1 MRRCIIDIETP
12 PIPALVNDIDKIYC
26 IAIKVDGEETKCYT
40 YVYHKNSD
48 GNLKK
53 ALELINSCDE
63 VIGHNIIK
71 FDIPVIENVVGK
83 VKPKI
88 IDTLIDAKL
97 LYSTD
102 ELISIDYSIANY
114 PSSLV
119 GSYSL
124 KAFGYRFG
132 LNKIQYEDFTKLCD
146 EMIDYCKRDVEL
158 TYELYKHLSSH
169 KDYPSQLVRECE
181 YHFAK
186 CIFDQQE
193 YGFYFDYDKAM
204 NYATTLKIN
213 KMRIEHKLKKVFKP
227 IFVADGPAVKPAK
240 ATRKKVWRE
249 LAIDRFRNIRPR
261 KFVGLN
267 RQGKISLLKKSTKWS
282 IVPLSLSYSYT
293 CGEYQK
299 IKLQTFNPG
308 SRVQVVERIMKD
320 YGWKPTNYTEK
331 GSVRLEFD

>member
-12 PIPALVNDIDKIYC
+12 PIPALVNDIDRIFC
-26 IAIKVDGEETKCYT
+26 IAIKVMDEDTKCYT
-40 YVYHKNSD
+40 YVYQGNSD
-48 GNLKK
+48 GSLKQ
-53 ALELINSCDE
+53 ALEIMNSCDE

-71 FDIPVIENVVGK
+71 FDIPVIENVLGK
-83 VKPKI
+83 VTAKI

-97 LYSTD
+97 LYSAD
-102 ELISIDYSIANY
+102 ELMSIDYGIPDY

-132 LNKIQYEDFTKLCD
+132 LNKIEYDDFTQLCP
-146 EMIDYCKRDVEL
+146 EMITYCKRDVDL
-158 TYELYKHLSSH
+158 TYQLYKHLSSH
-169 KDYPSQLVRECE
+169 PNYPSEFVRECE

-204 NYATTLKIN
+204 NYATTLRIN

-227 IFVADGPAVKPAK
+227 IFIPDGGVIKPAR

-249 LAIDRFRNIRPR
+249 LPIDSLRNIRPR
-261 KFVGLN
+261 KFVALN
-267 RQGKISLLKKSTKWS
+267 KQGKILFLKKSTKWS
-282 IVPLSLSYSYT
+282 TVPLSLSYSYT
-293 CGEYQK
+293 VGEYQK

-308 SRVQVVERIMKD
+308 SRAQVVERIMKD

>member
-12 PIPALVNDIDKIYC
+12 PIPTLVNDINKIYC
-26 IAIKVDGEETKCYT
+26 IAIKVDEEETKCYT
-40 YVYHKNSD
+40 YVYQRNSD
-48 GNLKK
+48 GNLKQ
-53 ALELINSCDE
+53 ALEIINSCDE
-63 VIGHNIIK
+63 VIGHNVIK
-71 FDIPVIENVVGK
+71 FDIPVIENVLGK
-83 VKPKI
+83 IKPKI

-97 LYSTD
+97 LYSAD
-102 ELISIDYSIANY
+102 ELMSIDYSIPDF

-132 LNKIQYEDFTKLCD
+132 LNKIEYEDFTKLCD
-146 EMIDYCKRDVEL
+146 EMITYCKRDVDL
-158 TYELYKHLSSH
+158 TYQLYKHLSSH
-169 KDYPSQLVRECE
+169 KDYPSELVRECE

-227 IFVADGPAVKPAK
+227 IFVPDGPPVKPTK
-240 ATRKKVWRE
+240 ATRRKVWRE
-249 LAIDRFRNIRPR
+249 LPIDRLRNIRPR

-282 IVPLSLSYSYT
+282 TVPLSLSYSYIY
-293 CGEYQK
+293 GEYQK

-308 SRVQVVERIMKD
+308 SRAQVVERIMKD